1 MWQSWSADVRRELAA
16 EYNLELLRAPPRDAF
31 TQTGAPAVI
40 EVCTAPD
47 STLGQIVS
55 EAGDTICRY
64 TASGDFRRAETLQQ
78 SLQDVRRYPGAHVM
92 ASIPCTA

>member
-1 MWQSWSADVRRELAA
+1 MWQTLSADVRRELAA
-16 EYNLELLRAPPRDAF
+16 EHRAELLRGQPRDAF
-31 TQTGAPAVI
+31 TQTGAAALI

-64 TASGDFRRAETLQQ
+64 TA
-78 SLQDVRRYPGAHVM
+78 
-92 ASIPCTA
+92 